1 VTLLLLLRIWQFIG
15 TSQANH
21 RADEACALGIRDL
34 WTPENHYRWTASR
47 YGGHISASVNSIRD
61 SRLFSKNV
69 DARQKNELE
78 QQKAEVDGVITQTEH
93 EIKALNNELRA
104 LEDNASKLHKQRV
117 CLLYM

>member
-1 VTLLLLLRIWQFIG
+1 MYDI
-15 TSQANH
+15 
-21 RADEACALGIRDL
+21 D
-34 WTPENHYRWTASR
+34 
-47 YGGHISASVNSIRD
+47 
-61 SRLFSKNV
+61 V